1 MPHLVRQRE
10 TFAAFLRENRNY
22 FRFVASHQDVR
33 LRAFR
38 WVAGGATGDM
48 PPPLRY
54 PDDVMLTLSDQVSPE
69 VEIFDA
75 VAVAAELERLTHV
88 HAGNERELRL
98 AVSRQLKAALARGRA
113 AVERL
118 LIADRHGRRCAE
130 RLSLMQDEIIRLLF
144 EFAIKHLYPAQN
156 PSEAERMAIV
166 ATGGYGRGVLAAGSD
181 IDLLFLLP
189 YKQTAWGESV
199 AETILYCLWDMGL
212 KVGHATRS
220 VNECIRQ
227 AKADMTIRT
236 SVLEAR
242 YLLGD
247 HKLYGELVARFDKE
261 VVQGTAAEFV
271 AAKLAEREERHRR
284 AGQSRYLVEPNVKD
298 GKGGQRDL
306 HTLYWIAKY
315 VYRVREREELI
326 AHGVYDPREYRRF
339 RRCGDFLWAVRCH
352 MHFLTGRAE
361 ERLSF
366 AIQREIA
373 VRLAYTEHP
382 GLRDVE
388 RFMKHYFLIAKDV
401 GDLTAILCAK
411 LEDSQ
416 AKAMPVLSR
425 MMAKFRPRA
434 RHTLSE
440 TEDFVVDYNRINV
453 ADENVFKRDPVNLI
467 RIFHLAQKYNL
478 AFHPDA
484 MHLATRSLKLI
495 DQTLR
500 ENEEANRLFL
510 QILTSKND
518 GETVL
523 RRMNEAGVL
532 GQFVPAFGRIVAMMQ
547 FNMYHHYTVDEHLL
561 RCIGVLADIEAA
573 RTEDTK
579 LANELMR
586 SIQPRHRELL
596 YVTLF
601 LHDIAKGRIEDH
613 SIAGA
618 RVARNLC
625 PRLGFSPAE
634 TETVAW
640 LIEVHLVMSTVAQS
654 RDLSDRMTIENFSAV
669 VQSVERLKLL
679 TILTAADIK
688 AVGPGVW
695 NGWKAQLIRTL
706 YYETEPVLTGGF
718 SEVNRAQRVAV
729 AQAEFRGELADWT
742 AAEVDAYI
750 ALHYPAY
757 WLKVDLPQKIA
768 HARFL
773 RSAAQA
779 GRSLATSASFP
790 AARGVTELTVLAP
803 DHPWLL
809 SIIAGACAVAG
820 ANIVDAQIFTTTD
833 GRALDT
839 ISVSREFELDDDE
852 ARRAARITDSIEK
865 ALRGDLKLP
874 EVVAKRASAKA
885 RLKAFA
891 VPSEVTINNG
901 WSNRYTMVEVTGLD
915 RPGLL
920 FELTATLSKLSLNI
934 ASAHVAT
941 FGERVVD
948 VFYITDLFGAKITSA
963 TRQATIK
970 RALIAL
976 LAPASTMAER
986 PAKGAAAG

>member
-1 MPHLVRQRE
+1 MRGVNE
-10 TFAAFLRENRNY
+10 KIFVVFMRNY
-22 FRFVASHQDVR
+22 RSLFHCDGLAQARFGARTS
-33 LRAFR
+33 LRR
-38 WVAGGATGDM
+38 RPTGDTQ
-48 PPPLRY
+48 PALRY
-54 PDDVMLTLSDQVSPE
+54 GDGAMLTPTDQAARDTE
-69 VEIFDA
+69 VFDA
-75 VAVAAELERLTHV
+75 VVVAAELELMADA
-88 HAGNERELRL
+88 HAGNERELRS
-98 AVSRQLKAALARGRA
+98 AVSRRLKAALVQGRA
-113 AVERL
+113 AAERL
-118 LIADRHGRRCAE
+118 LIKDRHGRRCAE
-130 RLSLMQDEIIRLLF
+130 RLCFMQDEMVRVLY
-144 EFAIKHLYPAQN
+144 EFTAKHLYPAQN

-199 AETILYCLWDMGL
+199 AEVILYCLWDMGL
-212 KVGHATRS
+212 KVGHATRTVS
-220 VNECIRQ
+220 ECIRQ

-236 SVLEAR
+236 GLLEAR
-242 YLLGD
+242 FLLGD
-247 HKLYGELVARFDKE
+247 HKLYDELNARFDKE
-261 VVQGTAAEFV
+261 VVQGTGAEFV

-298 GKGGQRDL
+298 GKGGLRDL

-315 VYRVREREELI
+315 VYRVSEREQLI
-326 AHGVYDPREYRRF
+326 EHGVYDPREYRRF

-366 AIQREIA
+366 DIQREIA
-373 VRLAYTEHP
+373 VRLGYTEHP

-425 MMAKFRPRA
+425 MMAKFRPPA
-434 RHTLSE
+434 RHSLSE

-484 MHLATRSLKLI
+484 MHVATRSLKLV
-495 DQTLR
+495 DQKLR

-510 QILTSKND
+510 GILTSRND
-518 GETVL
+518 AETVL

-532 GQFVPAFGRIVAMMQ
+532 GHFVPAFGRIVAMMQ

-561 RCIGVLADIEAA
+561 RCIGVLSDIDAG

-579 LANELMR
+579 FASELMR
-586 SIQPRHRELL
+586 TIQPRHRELI
-596 YVTLF
+596 YATLF

-625 PRLGFSPAE
+625 PRLGFSP
-634 TETVAW
+634 TETDTIAW
-640 LIEVHLVMSTVAQS
+640 LIEVHLVMSSVAQS

-669 VQSVERLKLL
+669 VQSVERMKLL
-679 TILTAADIK
+679 TILTTADIK

-695 NGWKAQLIRTL
+695 NGWKAQLLRTL
-706 YYETEPVLTGGF
+706 YYETELVLTGGF
-718 SEVNRAQRVAV
+718 SEVNRAQRVAL
-729 AQAEFRGELADWT
+729 AQAEFRAELEDWT
-742 AAEVDAYI
+742 PAEIDAYI

-773 RSAAQA
+773 RSAVQA
-779 GRSLATSASFP
+779 GKSLITTVSFP
-790 AARGVTELTVLAP
+790 SARGVTELTVLAP

-839 ISVSREFELDDDE
+839 IAVSREFEHDADE
-852 ARRAARITDSIEK
+852 ARRAARIADSIEK
-865 ALRGDLKLP
+865 ALRGDLRLP
-874 EVVAKRASAKA
+874 EVVAKRATAKA
-885 RLKAFA
+885 RLRAFA
-891 VPSEVTINNG
+891 VEPEVTINNG
-901 WSNRYTMVEVTGLD
+901 WSNRYTMVEVIGLD

-920 FELTATLSKLSLNI
+920 FELTATLSKLNLNI
-934 ASAHVAT
+934 GSAHVAT

-948 VFYITDLFGAKITSA
+948 VFYVTDLFGAKITSA

-976 LAPASTMAER
+976 LSPTHEGAKPAKSAEASTAAE
-986 PAKGAAAG
+986 

>member
-1 MPHLVRQRE
+1 MLILPETSRE
-10 TFAAFLRENRNY
+10 AA
-22 FRFVASHQDVR
+22 
-33 LRAFR
+33 
-38 WVAGGATGDM
+38 
-48 PPPLRY
+48 
-54 PDDVMLTLSDQVSPE
+54 
-69 VEIFDA
+69 IFDA
-75 VAVAAELERLTHV
+75 VAIAAELERLAEV
-88 HAGNERELRL
+88 HAGNELELRL
-98 AVSRQLKAALARGRA
+98 AVSRRLRAELARGRA
-113 AVERL
+113 EIERL
-118 LIADRHGRRCAE
+118 LLADRHGRRCAE
-130 RLSLMQDEIIRLLF
+130 RLCTMQDEIVRVLF

-181 IDLLFLLP
+181 VDLLFLLP

-220 VNECIRQ
+220 VSECIRA

-236 SVLEAR
+236 ALLEAR

-247 HKLYGELVARFDKE
+247 RKLYDEFMTRFDKE
-261 VVQGTAAEFV
+261 VVQGTAAQFV

-298 GKGGQRDL
+298 GKGGLRDL

-326 AHGVYDPREYRRF
+326 ALGVYDPREYRRF

-352 MHFLTGRAE
+352 MHFLAGRAE

-366 AIQREIA
+366 DIQREIA
-373 VRLAYTEHP
+373 VRLGYTEHP

-411 LEDSQ
+411 LENSH

-425 MMAKFRPRA
+425 MMARFRPRA

-440 TEDFVVDYNRINV
+440 SEDFVVDYNRINV

-495 DQTLR
+495 DQPLR
-500 ENEEANRLFL
+500 ENDEANRLFL
-510 QILTSKND
+510 AILTSKND
-518 GETVL
+518 AETVL

-547 FNMYHHYTVDEHLL
+547 FNMYHHYTVDEHLV
-561 RCIGVLADIEAA
+561 RCIGALSDIEAGRA
-573 RTEDTK
+573 EDAKFAT
-579 LANELMR
+579 ELMR
-586 SIQPRHRELL
+586 TIQPRHRDLL
-596 YVTLF
+596 YVALF

-618 RVARNLC
+618 RIARNLC
-625 PRLGFSPAE
+625 PWLGFSPAE

-640 LIEVHLVMSTVAQS
+640 LIEVHLVMSSVAQS

-669 VQSVERLKLL
+669 IQSVERLKLL

-695 NGWKAQLIRTL
+695 NGWKAQLIRAL

-718 SEVNRAQRVAV
+718 SEVNRAQRVAL
-729 AQAEFRGELADWT
+729 AQAEFRAELTDWT
-742 AAEVDAYI
+742 AAELDGYI

-757 WLKVDLPQKIA
+757 WLKVDLPHKVA
-768 HARFL
+768 HAQFL
-773 RSAAQA
+773 RSASQA
-779 GRSLATSASFP
+779 GKSLATSVSFA

-839 ISVSREFELDDDE
+839 ISISREFELDADE
-852 ARRAARITDSIEK
+852 ARRAARVTDSIEK

-874 EVVAKRASAKA
+874 EVVAKRETARA

-891 VPSEVTINNG
+891 LLPEVNINNG

-920 FELTATLSKLSLNI
+920 FELTRTLSKLSLNI
-934 ASAHVAT
+934 GSAHVAT

-948 VFYITDLFGAKITSA
+948 VFYVTDLFGAKITSP

-970 RALIAL
+970 RALISL
-976 LAPASTMAER
+976 LSPAPATAAK
-986 PAKGAAAG
+986 PAKTAAVG